1 MTGGPILILV
11 THGTYGR
18 DDEAYGAL
26 LAANSILAKGME
38 ATIALLDDG
47 VYMAKTGQQPQRM
60 PNNLTE
66 LQDFIDLG
74 GTLLCIKESLETRGL
89 SQEELVPDATIIP
102 LTGLLSVIE
111 THPLSLT
118 F

>member
-1 MTGGPILILV
+1 MTEGPILLLV

-26 LAANSILAKGME
+26 LAGNSILAKGME
-38 ATIALLDDG
+38 TTLVLLDDG
-47 VYMAKTGQQPQRM
+47 VYMAKTGQQPQGM

-66 LQDFIDLG
+66 LQDFIALG

-89 SQEELVPDATIIP
+89 SQDELVPDAQIIA
-102 LTGLLSVIE
+102 LIDLLPIIDS
-111 THPLSLT
+111 HPLSLT